1 MIRIYAAPTLTAQMG
16 LAICGGPYSVGS
28 AVPSPYADLGGNCVV
43 TSFDLPC

>member
-16 LAICGGPYSVGS
+16 LAICGGAYSVGS